1 MNEPFYERE
10 RELTVCPGTGRIRKI
25 TTTTFECAGRGYVE
39 DAWDYHNGDVDRDE
53 CPFCPGT
60 GRIRKITTTT
70 FEPF

>member
-10 RELTVCPGTGRIRKI
+10 RELTVCPK
-25 TTTTFECAGRGYVE
+25 CAGRGYVE

-53 CPFCPGT
+53 CPFCNGT
-60 GRIRKITTTT
+60 GRAWKITTTT